1 MSLYAYQGADI
12 RNILKAKIENILESD
27 TDQDMINRLVQLI
40 NLLKAISSTREGE
53 ERKDLNVLY
62 VTVSSIYSFYYSY
75 MTALNR
81 RISQSVQNEENFKLF
96 NEPRKKFLNAMNEV
110 AEAFLINLKEVIS
123 TAGIKNSATELFEN
137 TYDSLVEDVLNKYTM

>member
-1 MSLYAYQGADI
+1 MSLYAYQGDDI

-75 MTALNR
+75 MTAINR
-81 RISQSVQNEENFKLF
+81 RIAQTVQTTENIEIF
-96 NEPRKKFLNAMNEV
+96 NEPRKKFLNAINKV
-110 AEAFLINLKEVIS
+110 AKNFLTSLKEVIS
-123 TAGIKNSATELFEN
+123 TAGSKDRANKLFEN